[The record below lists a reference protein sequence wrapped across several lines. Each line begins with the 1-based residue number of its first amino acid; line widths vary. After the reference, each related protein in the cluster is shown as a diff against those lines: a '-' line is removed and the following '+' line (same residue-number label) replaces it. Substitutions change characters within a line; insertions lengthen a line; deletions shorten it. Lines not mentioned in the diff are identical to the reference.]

1 MARVIVVFG
10 ATGSQGG
17 GVAKAL
23 LKDKRFQVRCVTR
36 NTESPK
42 AQALASLGKSTYE
55 YTYCSICIFGKGMR
69 KQVH

>member
-55 YTYCSICIFGKGMR
+55 YT
-69 KQVH
+69 